1 MNSEAPRRTT
11 LGPMVLMAMNA
22 SVIVGLEGL
31 PDMALY
37 GVPLI
42 FLFLIGA
49 VTFLI
54 PVGLVSSEL
63 AVGWPGQGGI
73 YGWVNAAFG
82 RRAAVVAVWCQWMQI
97 LVWYPT
103 VLSFGAAT
111 IAYVF
116 NPALAENPA
125 FNIVLVLVIFWS
137 VTLLNLRGIRT
148 SSLVATVGLVLGTI
162 LPVLLVIL
170 FAAIWLAGDQPIAIP
185 EENRGFFPRLE
196 GIRGLALAAGMVT
209 FYSGLEVNAVHGS
222 KVRHP
227 RTTIPFSMLFA
238 AALVLGIYVFG
249 SLGVAFILPPEEIR
263 DSLNVGP
270 MEMFRVFLSKHGLSA
285 ASPILAACLAV
296 GVLGH
301 VSTWVIGPT
310 EAIRK
315 AAENRDLPEALSRT
329 NENGAPTL
337 ILFIQAAVVTA
348 MTLPFLVL
356 EGVSVAFFLLT
367 ALSGTVYLIM
377 YMMMFAAGIRLRYSH
392 PHVERHFKV
401 FGGLIGMWCVGGLG
415 IVVSLVALVLS
426 FLPPERSQID
436 VGNITTYVSIEVAAF
451 IVLVG
456 IGLVLPL
463 PKRRSETPKKE
474 TGSENSTPPEG

>member
-1 MNSEAPRRTT
+1 
-11 LGPMVLMAMNA
+11 MVLMAMNA

-42 FLFLIGA
+42 FLFLFGA

-63 AVGWPGQGGI
+63 AVGWPGGGGI
-73 YGWVNAAFG
+73 YGWVDAAFG

-116 NPALAENPA
+116 NPALAENA
-125 FNIVLVLVIFWS
+125 IFNILLVLVIFWS

-148 SSLVATVGLVLGTI
+148 SSVVATVGLVLGTL

-170 FAAIWLAGDQPIAIP
+170 FAVIWLASDQPIAIP
-185 EENRGFFPRLE
+185 EENRGFFPRLD

-222 KVRHP
+222 RVRNP
-227 RTTIPFSMLFA
+227 RKTVPFSMIFA
-238 AALVLGIYVFG
+238 ATLVLGIYVFG
-249 SLGVAFILPPEEIR
+249 SLGVAFVLSPEEIR
-263 DSLNVGP
+263 GSLNVGP
-270 MEMFRVFLSKHGLSA
+270 MEMFRVFLSKHGLSSV
-285 ASPILAACLAV
+285 SPILAACLAV

-301 VSTWVIGPT
+301 VSTWVIGPA
-310 EAIRK
+310 EAVRK
-315 AAENRDLPEALSRT
+315 AAQNRDLPEVLSRT
-329 NENGAPTL
+329 NRNGAPTL
-337 ILFIQAAVVTA
+337 ILFIQAVVVTV
-348 MTLPFLVL
+348 MTLPFLAL
-356 EGVSVAFFLLT
+356 KGVSVAFFFLT

-401 FGGLIGMWCVGGLG
+401 FGGLIGMWFVGGMG
-415 IVVSLVALVLS
+415 IAVSLIALVLS
-426 FLPPERSQID
+426 FLPPEKSQID
-436 VGNITTYVSIEVAAF
+436 VGNIATYVSIEVGAF

-463 PKRRSETPKKE
+463 PSRRAAADHTDSEATR
-474 TGSENSTPPEG
+474 PEPDDSP

>member
-1 MNSEAPRRTT
+1 
-11 LGPMVLMAMNA
+11 MVLMAMNA

-42 FLFLIGA
+42 FLFLVGA
-49 VTFLI
+49 VTFLV

-63 AVGWPGQGGI
+63 AVGWPGGGGI

-111 IAYVF
+111 IAYIF
-116 NPALAENPA
+116 NPALAENVT

-162 LPVLLVIL
+162 VPVLLVIL
-170 FAAIWLAGDQPIAIP
+170 FAAIWLASDQAIAIP
-185 EENRGFFPRLE
+185 EENRGFLPRLE

-227 RTTIPFSMLFA
+227 RTTIPFSMIFA
-238 AALVLGIYVFG
+238 ATLVLGIYVFG
-249 SLGVAFILPPEEIR
+249 SLGVAFVLPPEEIR
-263 DSLNVGP
+263 ESLNVGP

-285 ASPILAACLAV
+285 LSPLLAACLAV

-301 VSTWVIGPT
+301 VSTWVIGPA
-310 EAIRK
+310 EAVRK
-315 AAENRDLPEALSRT
+315 AAENRDLPEILSRT
-329 NENGAPTL
+329 NRNGAPTL
-337 ILFIQAAVVTA
+337 ILFIQAVVVTA
-348 MTLPFLVL
+348 MTLPFMLL
-356 EGVSVAFFLLT
+356 KGVSVAFFFLT

-401 FGGLIGMWCVGGLG
+401 FGGLVGMWIIAGLG
-415 IVVSLVALVLS
+415 IAVSLTALLLS
-426 FLPPERSQID
+426 FLPPEKSQID
-436 VGNITTYVSIEVAAF
+436 VGNITTYVSIEIAAF
-451 IVLVG
+451 IILVG
-456 IGLVLPL
+456 IGFVLPL
-463 PKRRSETPKKE
+463 PTRRAAAGHDNSETGRP
-474 TGSENSTPPEG
+474 TPREP

>member
-1 MNSEAPRRTT
+1 
-11 LGPMVLMAMNA
+11 
-22 SVIVGLEGL
+22 
-31 PDMALY
+31 
-37 GVPLI
+37 
-42 FLFLIGA
+42 
-49 VTFLI
+49 
-54 PVGLVSSEL
+54 
-63 AVGWPGQGGI
+63 
-73 YGWVNAAFG
+73 G

-111 IAYVF
+111 IAYIF
-116 NPALAENPA
+116 NPALAENVT

-162 LPVLLVIL
+162 VPVLLVIL
-170 FAAIWLAGDQPIAIP
+170 FAAIWLASDQAIAIP
-185 EENRGFFPRLE
+185 EENRGFLPRLE

-227 RTTIPFSMLFA
+227 RTTIPFSMIFA
-238 AALVLGIYVFG
+238 ATLVLGIYVFG
-249 SLGVAFILPPEEIR
+249 SLGVAFVLPPEEIR
-263 DSLNVGP
+263 ESLNVGP

-285 ASPILAACLAV
+285 LSPLLAACLAV

-301 VSTWVIGPT
+301 VSTWVIGPA
-310 EAIRK
+310 EAVRK
-315 AAENRDLPEALSRT
+315 AAENRDLPEILSRT
-329 NENGAPTL
+329 NRNGAPTL
-337 ILFIQAAVVTA
+337 ILFIQAVVVTA
-348 MTLPFLVL
+348 MTLPFMLL
-356 EGVSVAFFLLT
+356 KGVSVAFFFLT

-401 FGGLIGMWCVGGLG
+401 FGGLVGMWIIAGLG
-415 IVVSLVALVLS
+415 IAVCLTALLLS
-426 FLPPERSQID
+426 FLPPEKSQID
-436 VGNITTYVSIEVAAF
+436 VGNITMYVSIEIAAF
-451 IVLVG
+451 IILVG

-463 PKRRSETPKKE
+463 PTRRAAAGHDDSETGRP
-474 TGSENSTPPEG
+474 TPREP